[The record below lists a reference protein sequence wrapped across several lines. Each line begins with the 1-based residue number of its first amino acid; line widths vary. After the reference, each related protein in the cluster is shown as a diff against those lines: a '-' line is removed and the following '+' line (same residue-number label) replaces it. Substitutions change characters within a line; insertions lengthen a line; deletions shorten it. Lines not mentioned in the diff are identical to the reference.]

1 MSFLNNVKD
10 DESKKLLLIVE
21 DQQGIIHL
29 LKELFAKDN
38 LLILHTTSGR
48 EALELISMKK
58 PDLVL
63 LDLILPKKSGFDVLE
78 SISQDP
84 ELEKIPVIIISN
96 LGQNEDIERTK
107 QLGAIEYY
115 IKAKTPIDFLI
126 KRVDDLLKAQK

>member
-63 LDLILPKKSGFDVLE
+63 LDMKIPDMDGIELLKSLHKRSLDVKVIVMTAYSELDIVDEAKELGTISFFSKPFDVSKLRLE
-78 SISQDP
+78 
-84 ELEKIPVIIISN
+84 V
-96 LGQNEDIERTK
+96 
-107 QLGAIEYY
+107 
-115 IKAKTPIDFLI
+115 
-126 KRVDDLLKAQK
+126 LKAIS

>member
-1 MSFLNNVKD
+1 MA
-10 DESKKLLLIVE
+10 KKILLVE
-21 DQQGIIHL
+21 DDKFLSSI
-29 LKELFAKDN
+29 LKTK
-38 LLILHTTSGR
+38 LIQAGFEVIGAMDGE
-48 EALELISMKK
+48 EAIKMFSQK

-126 KRVDDLLKAQK
+126 KRVDDLLKA